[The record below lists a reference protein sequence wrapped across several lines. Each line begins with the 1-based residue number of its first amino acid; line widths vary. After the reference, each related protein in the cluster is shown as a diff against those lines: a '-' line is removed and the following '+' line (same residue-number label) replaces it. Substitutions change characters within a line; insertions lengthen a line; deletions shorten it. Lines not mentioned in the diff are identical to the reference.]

1 MMVNKTTRKEPRGHR
16 DGVLEGHQKAFLY
29 DQLPFLALG

>member
-1 MMVNKTTRKEPRGHR
+1 MMFNKTIRKEPEGHR

-29 DQLPFLALG
+29 D